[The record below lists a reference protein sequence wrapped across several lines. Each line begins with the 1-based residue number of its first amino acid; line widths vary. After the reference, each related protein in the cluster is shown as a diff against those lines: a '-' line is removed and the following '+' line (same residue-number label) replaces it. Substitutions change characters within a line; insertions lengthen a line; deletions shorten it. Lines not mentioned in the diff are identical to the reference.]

1 MVKQKEAVEASQSY
15 NRLYFLTPSVI
26 SQRYKKYVAIL
37 VSNVHKRTKTEGD
50 RTVFAISQYTR
61 ANAAGYSHPP
71 SMATIEQPLCL
82 MTVISFVQD
91 SVGMQRFKITSRKE
105 KKILQARI
113 LRMFKADTPITM
125 VTIVLQST
133 AGIHVNKAWKVTLD
147 NRMSLVET
155 GRLLVTHRCF
165 PSNEIVQPP
174 IKLLGI
180 RKKNTPKINASVKEG
195 ATNGNI

>member
-1 MVKQKEAVEASQSY
+1 
-15 NRLYFLTPSVI
+15 
-26 SQRYKKYVAIL
+26 
-37 VSNVHKRTKTEGD
+37 
-50 RTVFAISQYTR
+50 
-61 ANAAGYSHPP
+61 
-71 SMATIEQPLCL
+71 

-91 SVGMQRFKITSRKE
+91 NVGMQRFKMTSRKE
-105 KKILQARI
+105 KKMLQARMLRI
-113 LRMFKADTPITM
+113 LKGDTPITM

-195 ATNGNI
+195 STNGNM